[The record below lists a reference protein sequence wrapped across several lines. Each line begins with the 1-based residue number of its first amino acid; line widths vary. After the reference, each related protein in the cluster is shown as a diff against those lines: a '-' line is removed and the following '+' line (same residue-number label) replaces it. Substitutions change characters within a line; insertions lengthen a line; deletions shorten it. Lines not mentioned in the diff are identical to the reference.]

1 MFCKEVIS
9 VKDSLY
15 IVLRKVRINHNP
27 IVETWKEHLRA
38 DIVFKKE
45 PFYYFCEEIIEV
57 EPLE

>member
-57 EPLE
+57 EPMK

>member
-9 VKDSLY
+9 VQQSLY
-15 IVLRKVRINHNP
+15 VVLKKVRINHNP

-45 PFYYFCEEIIEV
+45 PFYYFCEKILDAELIE
-57 EPLE
+57 